1 MLGPILRA
9 TFTMT
14 ELPIRVPPHQ
24 AASVNGRQRI
34 FHDESDYQRLWQG
47 LAQTLDRFGLEITS
61 VACMPNHIHVFL
73 RTPEPNLS
81 RGMQH
86 LFSGYVNWFSTR
98 HRRPGHSL

>member
-1 MLGPILRA
+1 MARPLRIEFPDA
-9 TFTMT
+9 IYHVMS
-14 ELPIRVPPHQ
+14 RG
-24 AASVNGRQRI
+24 NGRQRI
-34 FHDESDYQRLWQG
+34 FYDESDYQRLWQG